1 MKVSSLPLQPMLAR
15 RPHSALSAALIRP
28 LDFGLVSIFGFRSS
42 AIGCHRTPSH
52 RRAKGIAL
60 VIVMISIFVL
70 SMLAGA
76 FAYSM
81 KVETKLA
88 RNANSESELEW
99 MGRSAVEC
107 ARWELAQYLI
117 TSPPLPYDSL
127 DQPWAGGSSLAGIS
141 NSPLMDFKHEIDTQ
155 DGSATWTIIDL
166 ERKANINVANEPV
179 LQQALMAMGVD
190 AGQMT
195 PIVNSILDWIDPDDR
210 PRIQGA
216 ESEFYQSLNP
226 PYFAKNGPIDDIS
239 ELLLIK
245 GAAEVYAGVPPEERG
260 PALFNPNANR
270 FGPAAGAMPPSPI
283 GLTNLFTPLSY
294 GRININTASAEVL
307 QILPGMTPEIAQGI
321 ISARSGEDDGSGLM
335 GPYRNIG
342 EVRRVPELPLPMI
355 GVIQQFCDVR
365 SKTFEVHVDAQ
376 VHGYHRHFTAIIG
389 RNNPRDVQT
398 LSFYWS
404 D

>member
-1 MKVSSLPLQPMLAR
+1 MSPMTISMFGLISKRASRLENRGAISSNLPL
-15 RPHSALSAALIRP
+15 
-28 LDFGLVSIFGFRSS
+28 GFRPRRSS
-42 AIGCHRTPSH
+42 REQA
-52 RRAKGIAL
+52 IAL

-70 SMLAGA
+70 TMLAGA

-88 RNANSESELEW
+88 RNANSEGELEW
-99 MGRSAVEC
+99 LGRSAVEC

-127 DQPWAGGSSLAGIS
+127 DQPWAGGSGLAGIS
-141 NSPLMDFKHEIDTQ
+141 NSPLMDFKHEIQTQ
-155 DGSATWTIIDL
+155 TGRATWTIIDL
-166 ERKANINVANEPV
+166 ERKANINIANEAS
-179 LQQALMAMGVD
+179 LQQALMSMGVD
-190 AGQMT
+190 AGEMT
-195 PIVNSILDWIDPDDR
+195 PIVNSILDWIDTDDK

-216 ESEFYQSLNP
+216 ESEFYQTLNP

-245 GAAEVYAGVPPEERG
+245 GAADVYAGVPPEERG
-260 PALFNPNANR
+260 KALFNPNAGR
-270 FGPAAGAMPPSPI
+270 FGGAAGMMPTSV

-307 QILPGMTPEIAQGI
+307 QMLPGMTPEIAQGI

-342 EVRRVPELPLPMI
+342 EVRRVPELPLPMLGI
-355 GVIQQFCDVR
+355 IQQFCDVR
-365 SKTFEVHVDAQ
+365 SKTFEVHVDAE